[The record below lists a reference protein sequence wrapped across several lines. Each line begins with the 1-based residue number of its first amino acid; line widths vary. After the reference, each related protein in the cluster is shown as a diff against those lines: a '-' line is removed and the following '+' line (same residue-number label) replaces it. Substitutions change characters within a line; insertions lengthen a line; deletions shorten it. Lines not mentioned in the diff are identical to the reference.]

1 MTVAIPA
8 AASGTVPVISIT
20 DWPRNNQVAVGS
32 DGTFTVTR
40 SGDVD
45 AALEWDFAITL
56 LDAGASMPSPG
67 DTNSLTLRDLPVA
80 FAAGSATATGR
91 IAAGG
96 LTINGDGGAGQ
107 RITVTLLPPDHGA
120 GTHASKLVAGSYT
133 VPGSGDGLTRSYTYV
148 APGPQP
154 VDPVPTPRAAVQGS
168 AYSLSLDDYFTNPDS
183 ATLTFTIGT
192 GTCTGFAISGDELV
206 GVGTSPANSVT
217 ASANTPCTITASDG
231 TNTASMV
238 SFTIP
243 VTVPA
248 ANAPPVPVDDPI
260 AIDGDD
266 ASVAVTA
273 RNMGVLAND
282 TDDGD
287 ATKLVVTNFEQA
299 LSASGVYEGL
309 SATTAGSALR
319 ILFLGTTTP
328 DLTNGQKVA
337 DFTLNENGTYTL
349 ALVDSVFDHLLVG
362 ETELFYVL
370 YEIRDEEM
378 ALNAHRTEGLITIT
392 VNGAVPAPNAAP
404 EAAADAYTISSDI
417 DAANS
422 GTRRVVFTAGNVIT
436 GDPNSANAG
445 ADMDDEGA
453 SNLRVTFYAGGEDV
467 AAAIGNDEQAT
478 ATATFNT
485 NLNAS
490 VANVISAGE
499 PPRMRIQMQTNG
511 DFRLIMPADDS
522 RYEGLSAGSTE
533 AEKFSYRIAD
543 MGSPVET
550 DDGVLTITITGV
562 NDDPVPPSGFN
573 GDTSI
578 VAATGTPETVTVP
591 AFTDAD
597 ANDTLTYTYAVTLN
611 GAAVTPAPTWLTVDS
626 TDLVFTVGTPP
637 ANTLATGVDSAAYVV
652 TVTATDSQSA
662 TATVQFTVTV
672 TRTANAIPTV
682 TAVTGTATEGLNGA
696 AGASAI
702 PNLLDNAAD
711 ADTGDTLTVSRY
723 TAGSD
728 INMGA
733 QTAGNSLAGTHG
745 MLNITAAGVVTYTPN
760 DSLGAGD
767 VTDTFLF
774 EVADNKGGRSTPA
787 TLTITV
793 TGVNDSPVP
802 PSGFN
807 GDRSIVASDTAGTPE
822 TVTVPAFTDPES
834 DTLTISHAVTLNGA
848 AVTPTWLMVDSTGL
862 VFTVSTPPATTTTGD
877 YEVTVTAT
885 DGTSAPATFQFTI
898 TVTDSPAP
906 TNAAPM
912 VVGNGIDNM
921 TITVGDVFNYAIM
934 TGATGD
940 FHDTDDTTLTYALT
954 SVNPAAPW
962 MSLTTAGVFG
972 GTAVA
977 GTYTVTVTASD
988 DETPTPASITDTFTL
1003 TVAPA
1008 NNAPVAPTIPNQTV
1022 TVGAMFSFV
1031 VPAFTDPDGDT
1042 LTYTVA
1048 DHPSWLNFD
1057 ATTRTLSGTAAAGGP
1072 HTLTVTATDDGTPV
1086 KSATRTFTLTVAPQP
1101 AAPTTP
1107 VEVQM
1112 GDTSPTTGGVV
1123 LDATA
1128 FGYLADDSR
1137 LTSITITTLPDAAT
1151 EGTLYLNGT
1160 AVAVNPMVTRGCNWV
1175 RAVCGLCQ
1183 SAGWIPSLSCWASPL
1198 MPR

>member
-1 MTVAIPA
+1 M
-8 AASGTVPVISIT
+8 
-20 DWPRNNQVAVGS
+20 
-32 DGTFTVTR
+32 
-40 SGDVD
+40 
-45 AALEWDFAITL
+45 
-56 LDAGASMPSPG
+56 
-67 DTNSLTLRDLPVA
+67 
-80 FAAGSATATGR
+80 
-91 IAAGG
+91 
-96 LTINGDGGAGQ
+96 
-107 RITVTLLPPDHGA
+107 
-120 GTHASKLVAGSYT
+120 
-133 VPGSGDGLTRSYTYV
+133 
-148 APGPQP
+148 
-154 VDPVPTPRAAVQGS
+154 PTPRAAVQGS

-206 GVGTSPANSVT
+206 GVGTSPAGSVT

-243 VTVPA
+243 VTVPVV
-248 ANAPPVPVDDPI
+248 NAPPVPVDDPI

-287 ATKLVVTNFEQA
+287 ATKLVVTTFEQA

-309 SATTAGSALR
+309 SANTAGSALR
-319 ILFLGTTTP
+319 INFLGTTTP

-362 ETELFYVL
+362 ETEVFYVL
-370 YEIRDEEM
+370 YVIRDEEM
-378 ALNAHRTEGLITIT
+378 AANAFGNEGLITIT
-392 VNGAVPAPNAAP
+392 VNGAAPAASTAPTAVADSFGISSTHTRSATLSGNVITGVAGTGLTTEGGATAIMLGADSDDGGVSNLRVSSIQAGATFDSSEATRVFDVANSPSSKIDFISGQGSLAMNSMGEFTYTPPTGDFEFFFGVSPNRVKRAIAAGETGTIQATYRIADMASPAETADGVLTITVTGVAANAAP
-404 EAAADAYTISSDI
+404 VANADTYSVSE
-417 DAANS
+417 DAGGNADY
-422 GTRRVVFTAGNVIT
+422 GIALTGNVIT
-436 GDPNSANAG
+436 GDPNNANAG
-445 ADMDDEGA
+445 ADTDD
-453 SNLRVTFYAGGEDV
+453 EDV
-467 AAAIGNDEQAT
+467 ANLT
-478 ATATFNT
+478 ATRFGPGTTITGGNSLATDTIFT
-485 NLNAS
+485 SNLTLGLDRN
-490 VANVISAGE
+490 NPGAGLLQI
-499 PPRMRIQMQTNG
+499 RQNG
-511 DFRLIMPADDS
+511 GFRFVLP
-522 RYEGLSAGSTE
+522 GTGAGSANSYDSLDQGDTE
-533 AEKFSYRIAD
+533 TLTYIYRITD
-543 MGSPVET
+543 MGSPAKT
-550 DDGVLTITITGV
+550 ADGALTINITGV

-597 ANDTLTYTYAVTLN
+597 ADDTLTYTHAVTLN

-626 TDLVFTVGTPP
+626 TGLVFTVGTPP
-637 ANTLATGVDSAAYVV
+637 ANTLATGVDSVAYVV

-662 TATVQFTVTV
+662 TATVPFTVTV

-696 AGASAI
+696 AGASTI
-702 PNLLDNAAD
+702 PNLLDNATD

-733 QTAGNSLAGTHG
+733 QTAGNNLAGTHG

-767 VTDTFLF
+767 VTDTYLF

-848 AVTPTWLMVDSTGL
+848 AVTPAPTWLTVDSTGL

-885 DGTSAPATFQFTI
+885 DGTSTPATFQFTI

-921 TITVGDVFNYAIM
+921 TITVGDAFNYAIM

-940 FHDTDDTTLTYALT
+940 FHDTDDATLTYALT

-1008 NNAPVAPTIPNQTV
+1008 
-1022 TVGAMFSFV
+1022 
-1031 VPAFTDPDGDT
+1031 
-1042 LTYTVA
+1042 
-1048 DHPSWLNFD
+1048 
-1057 ATTRTLSGTAAAGGP
+1057 P
-1072 HTLTVTATDDGTPV
+1072 H
-1086 KSATRTFTLTVAPQP
+1086 RRQ
-1101 AAPTTP
+1101 
-1107 VEVQM
+1107 
-1112 GDTSPTTGGVV
+1112 
-1123 LDATA
+1123 
-1128 FGYLADDSR
+1128 
-1137 LTSITITTLPDAAT
+1137 
-1151 EGTLYLNGT
+1151 
-1160 AVAVNPMVTRGCNWV
+1160 
-1175 RAVCGLCQ
+1175 
-1183 SAGWIPSLSCWASPL
+1183 
-1198 MPR
+1198 